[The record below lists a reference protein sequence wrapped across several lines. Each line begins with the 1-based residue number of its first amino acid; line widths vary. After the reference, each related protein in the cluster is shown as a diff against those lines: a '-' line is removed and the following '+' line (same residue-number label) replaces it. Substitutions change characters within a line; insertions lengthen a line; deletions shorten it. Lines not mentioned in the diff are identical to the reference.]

1 MAHPAVTDFLRALDS
16 FLEDRA
22 VVDVDLF
29 CGISAG
35 AIENYLDKTVGNLE
49 LGRINRGLVSGA
61 RATIK
66 KASASS
72 VEKGIPAM
80 EKSHQKPVVAYFE
93 SLLLQP

>member
-1 MAHPAVTDFLRALDS
+1 MPRLVEVMD
-16 FLEDRA
+16 
-22 VVDVDLF
+22 
-29 CGISAG
+29 GISSG

>member
-1 MAHPAVTDFLRALDS
+1 M
-16 FLEDRA
+16 
-22 VVDVDLF
+22 
-29 CGISAG
+29 
-35 AIENYLDKTVGNLE
+35 GNRE